1 MDQWWVFAH
10 IQPPFSNPAIDKC
23 VVKETSFCGEPPQEL
38 IDVHSEAIAIWEF
51 LLVCLHQA
59 KWKMWIGNIDEV
71 ETMGLFYKG
80 NICRVSPGFHMFV
93 SLNLVALKPI
103 LGYHVF
109 TIFYMDGCSEK
120 HFPSNSG
127 QGFPV
132 HMKTTGWWFQ
142 PTPLKNDRVRQLGLW
157 HSLYMESHKIPWF
170 QTTNQTMQWSTLT
183 FAHSNLKMV
192 EGNSK
197 ESEPIP
203 CQICLRVKWDAVLLD
218 TIVDSLHAQSQ
229 WLSQKRR
236 IQTAANHLKHC
247 TGSMYYT
254 H

>member
-10 IQPPFSNPAIDKC
+10 IQPPCSNPAIDKC

-38 IDVHSEAIAIWEF
+38 INVHSEAIAIWEF

-59 KWKMWIGNIDEV
+59 KWKMWIGKIDEV

-93 SLNLVALKPI
+93 SWNLVALKPI

-109 TIFYMDGCSEK
+109 TIFYMDGCWGK
-120 HFPSNSG
+120 NPKPMKFWAGIPSDSC
-127 QGFPV
+127 
-132 HMKTTGWWFQ
+132 HMKTTGWWLS
-142 PTPLKNDRVRQLGLW
+142 PTPLKNDGVRQLGLW

-170 QTTNQTMQWSTLT
+170 QSPPTRQCSGLLWHSPIQTSRWLKATQRNQSQ
-183 FAHSNLKMV
+183 F
-192 EGNSK
+192 
-197 ESEPIP
+197 
-203 CQICLRVKWDAVLLD
+203 
-218 TIVDSLHAQSQ
+218 Q